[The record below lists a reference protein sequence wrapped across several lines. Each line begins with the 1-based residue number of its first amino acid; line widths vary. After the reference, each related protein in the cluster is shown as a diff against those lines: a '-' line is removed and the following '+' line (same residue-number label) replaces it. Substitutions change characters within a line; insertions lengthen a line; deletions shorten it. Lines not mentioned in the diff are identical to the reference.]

1 MLFIEPSMS
10 NPLESS
16 VPDKNQENRVTANA
30 LVTFMDKITAWVLPM
45 FTGKV
50 LGEVLPAQ
58 AHMCC
63 AVPDRSVVLKTPA
76 LESLLSLNLWLL

>member
-1 MLFIEPSMS
+1 MLFIEPSIS
-10 NPLESS
+10 NSQESS
-16 VPDKNQENRVTANA
+16 LPDKNQESRVTADA
-30 LVTFMDKITAWVLPM
+30 LVTFMNKITAWFLPK

-58 AHMCC
+58 AHTC
-63 AVPDRSVVLKTPA
+63 VPDRSVLPQTPA